1 MRTETPGAP
10 KNSQQKETWR
20 DALRER
26 ATQTKHKK
34 TKEHVRD
41 MREPAGWVSHEEWW
55 QKRKSGEMK
64 PELPGTSFNRPEIAA
79 KIKPEGNSCSVL
91 TRENQLRS
99 RQHMIALNQRRG
111 DLSVE
116 KPRGRAQKIKT
127 ETWNFKSAQCLTWIA
142 EGKIQKEIIFPLQ
155 YEQDYNQSTKV
166 ITHPLLFD
174 LLEHKVYDPLLI

>member
-1 MRTETPGAP
+1 
-10 KNSQQKETWR
+10 
-20 DALRER
+20 
-26 ATQTKHKK
+26 
-34 TKEHVRD
+34 
-41 MREPAGWVSHEEWW
+41 
-55 QKRKSGEMK
+55 MK

-127 ETWNFKSAQCLTWIA
+127 ETWNFKSAQCLT
-142 EGKIQKEIIFPLQ
+142 
-155 YEQDYNQSTKV
+155 
-166 ITHPLLFD
+166 
-174 LLEHKVYDPLLI
+174 